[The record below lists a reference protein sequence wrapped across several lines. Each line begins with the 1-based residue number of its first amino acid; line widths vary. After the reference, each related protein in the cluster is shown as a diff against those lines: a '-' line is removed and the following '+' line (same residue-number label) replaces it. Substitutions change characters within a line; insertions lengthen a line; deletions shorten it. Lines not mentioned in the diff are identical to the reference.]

1 MEFLKSY
8 VVLAPYAT
16 LIGVIFAIY
25 QFWRNVEQSKTSF
38 EDSISKEYRDIF
50 NNIPYKALIG
60 KTLIGEEM
68 TQASNVIYNYIDLC
82 NEQIFL
88 RRTGRVREDTWNN
101 WQEGMSINFS
111 LPIFLYISEEVFK
124 ELPDSFTG
132 LKRVM
137 SENYNTDPKN
147 W

>member
-38 EDSISKEYRDIF
+38 EDSISREYRDIS
-50 NNIPYKALIG
+50 NNIPYNALIG

-68 TQASNVIYNYIDLC
+68 TQASNVIYNYIDFC

-137 SENYNTDPKN
+137 SENYSTDPKN